1 MSIAQKLYDQW
12 PFSDFVTTSFFDITS
27 GEPQSFISSSG
38 MKMEGTVASICD
50 TLGSILLYTNG
61 IYIADST
68 HKMIENGDGLNPGF
82 FAELY
87 KNSGYKN
94 QWGAVFISV
103 PSEIENYYLI
113 HTGVEKNDSLVAQ
126 FSPLYY
132 TTIKKEKGK
141 FSVTSKNQILQTG
154 NLMPFVVVKHGNGRD
169 WWLIQPSSSFNLY
182 DFYLI
187 DSSGVHWQHQQKF
200 DINYYSGIDQ
210 PCSGGAQNSISP
222 DGKKLL
228 ILDNGCG
235 VLLFDFD
242 RCDGLLSNLIEIKLE
257 STIGSGSSFSPN
269 SRFVYLNSPNSLFQ
283 IDTYSTLPKLM
294 EVSKY
299 DEYMSPKQTGFLD
312 FFLASDG
319 KIYIGPN
326 CFCDFL
332 HVINA
337 PDSLGSS
344 CNVGFRQVNLV
355 TNINYGTPMNIPTY
369 LLGPESGSP
378 CDTLTST
385 ATPNLLKYGIK
396 VYPNPRQADVIID
409 ITLPNYGIKDG
420 AVLKV
425 NDILGKTVYSYVFSN
440 YSYKH
445 VVPSGTLVSG
455 YYIASLIY
463 KGELVKSE
471 KFVVLPK

>member
-1 MSIAQKLYDQW
+1 MKIA
-12 PFSDFVTTSFFDITS
+12 S
-27 GEPQSFISSSG
+27 
-38 MKMEGTVASICD
+38 TVASICD
-50 TLGSILLYTNG
+50 TMGNILLYTNG

-82 FAELY
+82 FAEQY
-87 KNSGYKN
+87 KNSGYRN
-94 QWGAVFISV
+94 PWGAVFISI
-103 PSEIENYYLI
+103 PSKSESYYLI
-113 HTGVEKNDSLVAQ
+113 HSGLEKNDSLILQ
-126 FSPLYY
+126 LSPLYFTRIEKKQGKY
-132 TTIKKEKGK
+132 T
-141 FSVTSKNQILQTG
+141 VTSKNQILQTG

-169 WWLIQPSSSFNLY
+169 WWLIQASRSFNLY

-187 DSSGVHWQHQQKF
+187 DSSGIHWQHQQKF
-200 DINYYSGIDQ
+200 NINYYSGINQ

-242 RCDGLLSNLIEIKLE
+242 RCSGELSNLFEIKLQFPL
-257 STIGSGSSFSPN
+257 SAGSSFSSN
-269 SRFVYLNSPNSLFQ
+269 SRFVYLQTPTSIYQ
-283 IDTYSTLPKLM
+283 IDTYSTKPEIN

-299 DEYMSPKQTGFLD
+299 DDYMSPKLTGFANLTR
-312 FFLASDG
+312 ASDG
-319 KIYIGPN
+319 KIYIQPM
-326 CFCDFL
+326 CTCDFL

-337 PDSLGSS
+337 PDSLGSNCS
-344 CNVGFRQVNLV
+344 VGFRQVKLV
-355 TNINYGTPMNIPTY
+355 TNINYGPPNNIPTY

-378 CDTLTST
+378 CDTLTAT

-396 VYPNPRQADVIID
+396 VYPNPSKADVIID

-445 VVPSGTLVSG
+445 VIPSGTLVSG

-463 KGELVKSE
+463 KGEVVKSE
-471 KFVVLPK
+471 KFVVLPKWEQL